1 MRKRAQYLHNSRKS
15 VPLQRVFHSIRF
27 KVNKGWSSAE
37 LLFLCLY
44 LSKRKT
50 TPCLQI
56 IKNREM
62 AILSPDTWQFICAH
76 RTEDVRAL
84 ALQARKYPQVDMAAA
99 VVQIAGW
106 QIAEKKVPLWAQ
118 TEGVQY
124 PAHLSMEQCSSEI
137 TARYKASWLQG
148 DTMTDLTGG
157 LGVDCSFLAQ
167 NFRKVDYVE
176 RQEVLC
182 ELARHNF
189 PLLGLPQITVH
200 CADGVEYLQKMEP
213 VDCLFL
219 DPARRDNQGG
229 KTVAIADCEPD
240 VQKLEPLLVEKGRTV
255 VVKLS
260 PMLDIFSSLRELKYI
275 RQIHVVAVN
284 NECKEL
290 LVVLQKETK
299 SPSEGSGEVWI
310 SCEQAV
316 NNFLA
321 EPFVFTYSQEK
332 EAQCPLTDEVENYLY
347 EPGASLL
354 KAGPYRLLGARF
366 GVKKLHANSH
376 LYTSDAL
383 VDFPGRRF
391 RVLEVSG
398 FGKKELK
405 QLLQGVDKA
414 NLTVRNFPASVA
426 ELRKKWKLK
435 EGGDVYLFATTLDGD
450 RHVVIKCVK
459 A

>member
-1 MRKRAQYLHNSRKS
+1 MHNSRKS
-15 VPLQRVFHSIRF
+15 VPLHRVFHSIRF

-189 PLLGLPQITVH
+189 PLLGLPQVTVH

-219 DPARRDNQGG
+219 DPARRDSRGG

>member
-1 MRKRAQYLHNSRKS
+1 
-15 VPLQRVFHSIRF
+15 
-27 KVNKGWSSAE
+27 
-37 LLFLCLY
+37 
-44 LSKRKT
+44 
-50 TPCLQI
+50 
-56 IKNREM
+56 M
-62 AILSPDTWQFICAH
+62 AKLSPETLQFIRAH
-76 RTEDVRAL
+76 RTDDVRTL

-118 TEGVQY
+118 TEGIRY

-137 TARYKASWLQG
+137 TARYKASWLKG
-148 DTMTDLTGG
+148 DTMADLTGG
-157 LGVDCSFLAQ
+157 LGVDCSFLAR
-167 NFRKVDYVE
+167 NFQKVDYVE

-189 PLLGLPQITVH
+189 PLLGLPQVTVH
-200 CADGVEYLQKMEP
+200 EADGVEYLQKMEP

-219 DPARRDNQGG
+219 DPARRDSQGG

-290 LVVLQKETK
+290 LVVLQKPEK
-299 SPSEGSGEVWI
+299 SASGASEEVWI

-316 NNFLA
+316 NNFLT
-321 EPFVFTYSQEK
+321 EPFVFTYAQEK
-332 EAQCPLTDEVENYLY
+332 EARCPLAKEVGNYLY
-347 EPGASLL
+347 EPGAALL

-366 GVKKLHANSH
+366 GLQKLHVNSH
-376 LYTSDAL
+376 LYTSEAL

-391 RVLEVSG
+391 RVLEMSG

-405 QLLQGVDKA
+405 QMLQGVDKA

-435 EGGDVYLFATTLDGD
+435 EGGDVYLFATTLEGD
-450 RHVVIKCVK
+450 RHVFIKCVK

>member
-1 MRKRAQYLHNSRKS
+1 MEQLSQSTIEFIRAHSR
-15 VPLQRVFHSIRF
+15 
-27 KVNKGWSSAE
+27 
-37 LLFLCLY
+37 
-44 LSKRKT
+44 
-50 TPCLQI
+50 
-56 IKNREM
+56 
-62 AILSPDTWQFICAH
+62 D
-76 RTEDVRAL
+76 DVRLL
-84 ALQARKYPQVDMAAA
+84 ALQAPRYPDVDMPAAI
-99 VVQIAGW
+99 VQIAGRQAAANKIPSW
-106 QIAEKKVPLWAQ
+106 QSIEELW
-118 TEGVQY
+118 Y
-124 PAHLSMEQCSSEI
+124 PRHLSMEQCSSEI
-137 TARYKASWLQG
+137 TAQYKSTLADGETL
-148 DTMTDLTGG
+148 TDLTGG
-157 LGVDCSFLAQ
+157 FGIDCAFMASR
-167 NFRKVDYVE
+167 FRKVSYVE
-176 RQEVLC
+176 RQEELC
-182 ELARHNF
+182 EIAKHNF
-189 PLLGLPQITVH
+189 PLLGLKHITVYNE
-200 CADGVEYLQKMEP
+200 DGVAHLQKMEP

-299 SPSEGSGEVWI
+299 SPSEGSGEVWV

-316 NNFLA
+316 NNFLT

-332 EAQCPLTDEVENYLY
+332 KAQCPLAGEVENYLY

-366 GVKKLHANSH
+366 GVKKLQANSH
-376 LYTSDAL
+376 LYTSDTL